1 MKNRYVPRLIDGL
14 LAELFEQVP
23 AISLVGPRATGK
35 TTMAAR
41 AVQTIVRLDREAEAV
56 AFRADPDAALHSMQ
70 EPVLLDEWQAV
81 PGVLGAVKRAV
92 DADPRPGRCLLT
104 GSVRADLEGE
114 TWPGT
119 GRLLRLPVYGLTQ
132 RELLGQLDRPTFLDH
147 LADGR
152 FDAFSTTRGQPDLA
166 GYIDLALRSGYPE
179 AALLLDGRA
188 RQLWLQSYVDQLLTR
203 DVATID
209 GGRDP
214 VRLRKYFEALALNT
228 AGLADDKTLFDAA
241 GVNRKTAAAYDD
253 LLQNLL
259 VVEKQPA
266 WSSNRLSRLVKAS
279 KRYVVDPAL
288 ACAALGLDRQ
298 AILPDGDLLGRLLDT
313 FVVAQLR
320 PELVSSS
327 RAPRLYHLRDQGGRH
342 EIDCLAEL
350 AGDRVIAIEVKAT
363 AAPTRADARH
373 LEWLREEL
381 GHRFLAGAVLHT
393 GPASFPLGERLFALP
408 ICALWA

>member
-92 DADPRPGRCLLT
+92 DADPRPGRFLLT

-119 GRLLRLPVYGLTQ
+119 GRLIRLPVYGLTQ

-288 ACAALGLDRQ
+288 ACAALGLCRR
-298 AILPDGDLLGRLLDT
+298 PGDFTRRGPLG
-313 FVVAQLR
+313 
-320 PELVSSS
+320 
-327 RAPRLYHLRDQGGRH
+327 APPRHLRG
-342 EIDCLAEL
+342 CP
-350 AGDRVIAIEVKAT
+350 
-363 AAPTRADARH
+363 AATRARLEFAR
-373 LEWLREEL
+373 
-381 GHRFLAGAVLHT
+381 
-393 GPASFPLGERLFALP
+393 PAALP
-408 ICALWA
+408 LA